1 MSLLIDLG
9 GTAPLSGGRRHR
21 TRSALPRSRLSAP
34 RGRTPVR
41 DDRERLRD
49 VLEAIEQIEK
59 YTLRGQEAL
68 ANEELLQ
75 TWVAHH
81 LMIIGEA
88 CRALSADF
96 RTTHP
101 AEVRALAAGL
111 RTPSGNDAGFTAHNA
126 GASPKINNSFTFR
139 PFCLSYRK
147 ITRRRVAARFL
158 PGAFREFPPGPIA
171 RRPGSIDPLPP
182 CAPAK

>member
-1 MSLLIDLG
+1 MSTHCLE
-9 GTAPLSGGRRHR
+9 PLTEDRC
-21 TRSALPRSRLSAP
+21 TRWNSAP
-34 RGRTPVR
+34 KNSAKSRRPKSRKST
-41 DDRERLRD
+41 
-49 VLEAIEQIEK
+49 
-59 YTLRGQEAL
+59 GQEAL

-96 RTTHP
+96 WTTHP
-101 AEVRALAAGL
+101 AEVRALAPGL

-139 PFCLSYRK
+139 PFCLSYRQ